1 MLRSKRKIYGSRI
14 CQIVNLGGDKPMRKN
29 PWKTISS
36 RKVYENPWLSVREDK
51 VIRPDGKRGIY
62 GVVEGRHFVEIIP
75 KIDNHFFL
83 IEQYRYPL
91 QRKSLEFPAGAI
103 EAGESIESALRR
115 ELKEEVGLA
124 ASKFI
129 PLGFTNVAPGH
140 DTVGFYTYLALD
152 CRNVKNKLEGSEAD
166 MITVRMNEDEV
177 RDAIKGGRVIDGPTV
192 AAFCL
197 YLLHRT

>member
-1 MLRSKRKIYGSRI
+1 MSMK
-14 CQIVNLGGDKPMRKN
+14 KN
-29 PWKTISS
+29 PWKTVSS
-36 RKVYENPWLSVREDK
+36 RQIYKNPWLSVREDK

-75 KIDNHFFL
+75 KIDDEFFL

-103 EAGESIESALRR
+103 EADESIESALRR
-115 ELKEEVGLA
+115 ELKEEVGLVV
-124 ASKFI
+124 SKFI

-140 DTVGFYTYLALD
+140 NTVGFYTYLALD
-152 CRNVKNKLEGSEAD
+152 GRKVKNRLEGSEAD
-166 MITVRMNEDEV
+166 MITVRMSEDEV
-177 RDAIKGGRVIDGPTV
+177 RDAIKSGTVVDGPTV

-197 YLLHRT
+197 YLLNK